1 MEEQKMKNKLL
12 ALIIICLFLLMTG
25 CAVNDNNSENDT
37 IPEKE
42 EEEYGKYSHAGR
54 IVKIDNNGFQ
64 IKNDEEVSFFNVD
77 KENLNNFYI
86 GEYVRLNSM
95 DGDIYD
101 VALDEE
107 YDYTAVMTTGELYDE
122 NTKFNLRVVE
132 ISRDETGTMRI
143 YGRAPD
149 NKEYD
154 ISAGADTITNFAH
167 STLRADDE
175 ITVYAKNVSG
185 SIPAV
190 VEAQAILKNERQ
202 AVLKN
207 TD

>member
-1 MEEQKMKNKLL
+1 MKNKLL

-54 IVKIDNNGFQ
+54 IVKIDNDGFQ

-107 YDYTAVMTTGELYDE
+107 YDYTAVMTTEELYDE

-143 YGRAPD
+143 YGRATD

-154 ISAGADTITNFAH
+154 IAAGADTITNFAH

-202 AVLKN
+202 AVLKEHWL
-207 TD
+207 TK